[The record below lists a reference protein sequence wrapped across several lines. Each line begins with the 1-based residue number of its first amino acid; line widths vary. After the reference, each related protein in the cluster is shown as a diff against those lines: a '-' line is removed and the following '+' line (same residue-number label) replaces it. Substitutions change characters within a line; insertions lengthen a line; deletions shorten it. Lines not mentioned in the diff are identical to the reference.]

1 MEVKIVNKG
10 KDSLV
15 EIWKK
20 MKSTKKI
27 PMLIVL
33 GIFLLCVIFGVVSW
47 QKKRAEEKVIREN
60 VALLEEMESAATDET
75 EQQLQALRDQE
86 AAEKAAALE
95 AQNQDAEGH
104 LVARDLVSLRQ
115 SFQGTMILG
124 DSITEGLVS
133 YQFLDTSVVVYARGK
148 GVAKNDELIQTA
160 LDNKPGKVFMAFG
173 MNDLGYYNGDA
184 DHFTEEYKNDIE
196 TLKNGIPGV
205 EIYVNSILPTA
216 ESAAAKSPYF
226 AEYPK
231 FNEAL
236 EALCQEEGV
245 TFIDN
250 GFLLEEHPDYH
261 EADGLHVSKDYY
273 PLWMTNMAIKAGI

>member
-1 MEVKIVNKG
+1 M
-10 KDSLV
+10 SRC
-15 EIWKK
+15 WRR
-20 MKSTKKI
+20 
-27 PMLIVL
+27 
-33 GIFLLCVIFGVVSW
+33 W
-47 QKKRAEEKVIREN
+47 R
-60 VALLEEMESAATDET
+60 
-75 EQQLQALRDQE
+75 ALRRTRQSSSFTHSGIR
-86 AAEKAAALE
+86 KRQKRLRRWKRRTRM
-95 AQNQDAEGH
+95 QGH

-133 YQFLDTSVVVYARGK
+133 YQFLDTSVVAYARGK

-184 DHFTEEYKNDIE
+184 DHFTEEEYKNDIE

-226 AEYPK
+226 AEYAK

-236 EALCQEEGV
+236 EALCQGRGSY
-245 TFIDN
+245 I
-250 GFLLEEHPDYH
+250 Y
-261 EADGLHVSKDYY
+261 
-273 PLWMTNMAIKAGI
+273 